1 MEGEGKQMEDFLKW
15 AANQGISD
23 CPNHLLQSS
32 PSSTLGQSLLIS
44 QFPDAGGRGL
54 AAARDL
60 RKGEPILRVP
70 RPALLTSESVLKDAR
85 LAVSVKR
92 RTYLS
97 SIQVLAVCLLAEV
110 GKGRASW
117 WYPYLVQLPHT
128 YNTLSSFTPF
138 GIRALQVDDA
148 IWTSEKA
155 VSRAQSDWKE
165 ALALMKEL
173 ELKPQ
178 LLSFRSWL
186 WASATISSRTLHIP
200 WDEAGC
206 LCPVGDFFNYAAP
219 EEESLF
225 WEDVESME
233 GAPPLQISSLGK
245 DKDVAEKLDVEGLER
260 HSQRL
265 TDGGYEEDVAAYC
278 FYARKRYRKGEQVLL
293 CYGTYTNLEL
303 LDHYGFLLNENPN
316 EKAFIRLD
324 MGMGSTN
331 PWPKDS
337 LYIQQDGKPSFA
349 LLSALRLSVT
359 APKLRKAVGHLAY
372 SGSILSAENEISV
385 MKWVS
390 KKCRDLLEEMPTS
403 IEEDSLLLCSIEKL
417 QNHPIPEEVVEMLA
431 CGGELCDFFEVNGL
445 QKGAVSEFLLPG
457 KAKRSMERW
466 KLAVQWRFRYKRI
479 LSDCISY
486 CSNMNDH
493 FSSQQVSGMSRN

>member
-97 SIQVLAVCLLAEV
+97 SI
-110 GKGRASW
+110 
-117 WYPYLVQLPHT
+117 
-128 YNTLSSFTPF
+128 
-138 GIRALQVDDA
+138 QVDDA

>member
-186 WASATISSRTLHIP
+186 WASAT
-200 WDEAGC
+200 
-206 LCPVGDFFNYAAP
+206 
-219 EEESLF
+219 
-225 WEDVESME
+225 
-233 GAPPLQISSLGK
+233 
-245 DKDVAEKLDVEGLER
+245 
-260 HSQRL
+260 
-265 TDGGYEEDVAAYC
+265 
-278 FYARKRYRKGEQVLL
+278 VLL